1 MTLYIWY
8 IILLVTVTLLCA
20 AVLLS
25 FVFHFAQLVRRKNE
39 RLILSS
45 VLETAVLFF
54 VAAFQIFFV
63 MVSDTSDF
71 GGCLGIEYATLCSVF
86 SFLAAGIAF
95 AMLGINIF
103 KKKEFDKKFRR
114 LFYAGIGI
122 VFVLAL
128 MIFIPTFVVI
138 VRKGC

>member
-1 MTLYIWY
+1 M
-8 IILLVTVTLLCA
+8 
-20 AVLLS
+20 
-25 FVFHFAQLVRRKNE
+25 
-39 RLILSS
+39 
-45 VLETAVLFF
+45 LETAVLFF

-71 GGCLGIEYATLCSVF
+71 GGHLGIEYATLCSVF
-86 SFLAAGIAF
+86 SYLAAGIAF
-95 AMLGINIF
+95 EMLGINIF

-122 VFVLAL
+122 VFVLTL